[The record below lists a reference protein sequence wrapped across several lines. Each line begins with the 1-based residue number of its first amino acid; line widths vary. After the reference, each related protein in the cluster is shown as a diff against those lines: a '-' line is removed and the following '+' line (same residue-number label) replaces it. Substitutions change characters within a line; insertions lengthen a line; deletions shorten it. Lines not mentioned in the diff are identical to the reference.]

1 MPGALKSSEL
11 YNRKKTRAFSLIFE
25 ALQDNNVVETQS
37 LQQSNISADL
47 YCLLLPLIEEII
59 ELKVCLNFNEFTT
72 SLNNFF

>member
-1 MPGALKSSEL
+1 M
-11 YNRKKTRAFSLIFE
+11 IFE